1 MMCLALTSGTL
12 AVAQRKRLRLKRLLA
27 SIWWVSKCVLAL
39 TLCVALVYG
48 GYTVYKLMREADY
61 FRLRTIVIRG
71 QMALARQ
78 DVLYLLALPPH
89 VSLFDLD
96 LARMGARLERHP
108 QVKTVTLR
116 RQFPDTLTVT
126 VQERVPA
133 LVVVSDG
140 QHVVVD
146 SDGVVLRPVAS
157 EQDKALPQL
166 LLRHPR
172 VLAPGMSL
180 RQTDVQ
186 RALELIQAYKTSPV
200 ADALRLV
207 SLMVEDSGASRWT
220 VTPDAFTL
228 RVGEGQIDTQLQR
241 LPPVLRY
248 IRQHGLSVQTVDVSY
263 RQRVV
268 VIPRSS

>member
-1 MMCLALTSGTL
+1 MCLALTSGTL
-12 AVAQRKRLRLKRLLA
+12 AVAQRKRLRLQRLLA
-27 SIWWVSKCVLAL
+27 NIWWVSKGVLVL
-39 TLCVALVYG
+39 TLCVALMYG
-48 GYTVYKLMREADY
+48 SYTAYNLMREADY

-71 QMALARQ
+71 QIALSQQ
-78 DVLYLLALPPH
+78 DILYLLALPAQ

-108 QVKTVTLR
+108 QLKTVTLR

-146 SDGVVLRPVAS
+146 SEGVVLRPMAS
-157 EQDKALPQL
+157 AQDKALPQL
-166 LLRHPR
+166 LLHHPR

-180 RQTDVQ
+180 RQAEVQ
-186 RALELIQAYKTSPV
+186 RALDLMQAYQTSPV
-200 ADALRLV
+200 ADALRVV
-207 SLMVEDSGASRWT
+207 SLTVEDSGASRWT
-220 VTPDAFTL
+220 VTPDAFIL
-228 RVGEGQIDTQLQR
+228 RVGEGQIASQLQR

-248 IRQHGLSVQTVDVSY
+248 IRQHGLPVQTVDISY

-268 VIPRSS
+268 VIPGSS